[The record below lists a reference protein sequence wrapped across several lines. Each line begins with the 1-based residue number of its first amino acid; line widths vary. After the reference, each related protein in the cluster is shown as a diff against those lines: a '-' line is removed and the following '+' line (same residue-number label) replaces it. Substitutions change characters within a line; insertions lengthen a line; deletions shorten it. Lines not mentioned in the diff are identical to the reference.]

1 MTRNSKKLA
10 ASKTSDGIIGGL
22 NPAGINYG
30 GERNNGRPITTEKL
44 ELTMNRTIRSIDEC
58 PFSPIEDGCE
68 IAVNGSISLY
78 LTKYQYSGDN
88 GDNESNDVIVVS
100 QRELALEAM
109 HRYEADR
116 LGVAYGSDVDN
127 SAWVDAW
134 AANARNRT
142 AALMLAYEHN
152 VSSATSAS

>member
-1 MTRNSKKLA
+1 MTRSSKTLA

-30 GERNNGRPITTEKL
+30 GERDNGQPITAEKL
-44 ELTMNRTIRSIDEC
+44 ELTMNSTIRSIDEC

-68 IAVNGSISLY
+68 IVVNGSISLY
-78 LTKYQYSGDN
+78 LTKYQYS

-116 LGVAYGSDVDN
+116 FGVAYGSDADN